1 MSHGKFSDKIVE
13 TWDICDFFSPCL
25 TPFLL
30 SWSAL
35 FCLPRGLPAGTH
47 TGKAPFPPSAS
58 TPQASGFAES
68 HSQSSSSLYFGNTGA
83 HLLPGGQRVTQLIY
97 GNLLHAPDH
106 SSPVAPAEEPKISCF
121 PHKSQS
127 PVSKFV
133 ASEGL
138 RCDPGYGE
146 LLKATWCSILSLPLW
161 GPLLKWQA
169 QDSPESCRGSPQ
181 RYSETDN
188 SQRMAKEGEDIPY
201 FSLKISCSSLPEK
214 HTNSEMTSLFF

>member
-1 MSHGKFSDKIVE
+1 MENFLIKLWKLGTSVI
-13 TWDICDFFSPCL
+13 FFPLPHSSYFPD
-25 TPFLL
+25 PP
-30 SWSAL
+30 SSA
-35 FCLPRGLPAGTH
+35 CQGLPAGTH

-58 TPQASGFAES
+58 TPRASGFAES

-83 HLLPGGQRVTQLIY
+83 HLSFQRASQVTQLIY

-138 RCDPGYGE
+138 RCD
-146 LLKATWCSILSLPLW
+146 LILGVIENHLILYPLTASLRSTLEVT
-161 GPLLKWQA
+161 GP
-169 QDSPESCRGSPQ
+169 
-181 RYSETDN
+181 
-188 SQRMAKEGEDIPY
+188 
-201 FSLKISCSSLPEK
+201 
-214 HTNSEMTSLFF
+214 